1 MPTRTKRRLRTKRN
15 IAAAFTL
22 VELLVVIII
31 IGILAAVAVPR
42 FGDMSTDA
50 KLAALDQNLA
60 QIRKSIE
67 LYYYHHGST
76 YPGRVVA
83 THKLEV
89 GEVTQIVGHTSV
101 LDAFTKQLTLYS
113 DANGNTS
120 TRKDSNYPYGPYLR
134 SGMPPNPLPAAGVA
148 VPAEAAAVSV
158 TAETRPLSADAKPTT
173 GWKTSSETGEFI
185 ANNSQYASR

>member
-1 MPTRTKRRLRTKRN
+1 MPTRTTRRLRTSN
-15 IAAAFTL
+15 IDTAFTL

-31 IGILAAVAVPR
+31 IGILAAVAVPQ
-42 FGDMSTDA
+42 FGNTATDA
-50 KLAALDQNLA
+50 RLAALDQNLA
-60 QIRKSIE
+60 QIRKGIE
-67 LYYYHHGST
+67 LYYYHHGNT
-76 YPGRVVA
+76 YPGRIVA

-89 GEVTQIVGHTSV
+89 GQATQILGHTSV

-120 TRKDSNYPYGPYLR
+120 AKKDSNYPYGPYLR
-134 SGMPPNPLPAAGVA
+134 SGMPPNPLTAAGVA
-148 VPAEAAAVSV
+148 ASAEAAVSV
-158 TAETRPLSADAKPTT
+158 TAETQPLGADAKPAT